1 MPAPDDELDDA
12 IAISALQHYS
22 YCARQCALIHAEQ
35 AWDENVY
42 TLRGRAVHEQV
53 DTPESRVDGAVRIER
68 ALPLYS
74 RRLGLVGRA
83 DVVEFLPD
91 GTPFPVEYKHGPRRA
106 RQHDDLQVAAQAMC
120 LEEMLGRPVLRG
132 AIFHHSSRRRREVV
146 ITDALRAMVEEMVPK
161 IRAMLVDG
169 CMPPPV
175 ADGRCKECSLFDLC
189 QPMMIAGTARLRTL
203 RKTLYEPDDDEDE
216 PCAIS

>member
-1 MPAPDDELDDA
+1 MTAPDEEPDDA

-22 YCARQCALIHAEQ
+22 YCPRQCALIHVEQ

-42 TLRGRAVHEQV
+42 TLRGQAVHEQV
-53 DTPESRVDGAVRIER
+53 DTPESRAEGAVRVER

-120 LEEMLGRPVLRG
+120 LEEMLGRPVPRG
-132 AIFHHSSRRRREVV
+132 AIFHHSSRRRREVA
-146 ITDALRAMVEEMVPK
+146 ITTALRTTVEEMVPK
-161 IRAMLVDG
+161 IRALLAG
-169 CMPPPV
+169 GRLPSPV
-175 ADGRCKECSLFDLC
+175 ADGRCKECSLVDLC
-189 QPMMIAGTARLRTL
+189 QPTLIAGGARLHAL
-203 RKTLYEPDDDEDE
+203 RKTLYDSDDDEDE
-216 PCAIS
+216 PCATS

>member
-1 MPAPDDELDDA
+1 MPPPDDESDDA

-22 YCARQCALIHAEQ
+22 YCPRQCALIHAEQ

-53 DTPESRVDGAVRIER
+53 DTPESRAEGEVRVER
-68 ALPLYS
+68 ALPLCS

-106 RQHDDLQVAAQAMC
+106 RQHDDVQVAAQAMC
-120 LEEMLGRPVLRG
+120 LEEMLGRPVPRG
-132 AIFHHSSRRRREVV
+132 AIFHHSSRRRREVA
-146 ITDALRAMVEEMVPK
+146 ITAALRATVEEMVPK
-161 IRAMLVDG
+161 IRAMLASG
-169 CMPPPV
+169 RLPPPA
-175 ADGRCKECSLFDLC
+175 ADERCKECSLLDLC
-189 QPMMIAGTARLRTL
+189 QPALIAGAARLRTL
-203 RKTLYEPDDDEDE
+203 RKTLYDPDEDE
-216 PCAIS
+216 EEPCANS

>member
-1 MPAPDDELDDA
+1 MPPPDEESDDA

-22 YCARQCALIHAEQ
+22 YCPRQCALIHAEQ

-53 DTPESRVDGAVRIER
+53 DTPESRAEGEVRVER

-120 LEEMLGRPVLRG
+120 LEEMLGRPVPRG
-132 AIFHHSSRRRREVV
+132 AIFHHSSRRRREVA
-146 ITDALRAMVEEMVPK
+146 ITAALRATVEEMVPQ
-161 IRAMLVDG
+161 IRAMLVSG
-169 CMPPPV
+169 HLPPPV
-175 ADGRCKECSLFDLC
+175 ADERCKECSLLDLC
-189 QPMMIAGTARLRTL
+189 QPKLIAGAARLRTL
-203 RKTLYEPDDDEDE
+203 RKTLYDSDDDEDE

>member
-1 MPAPDDELDDA
+1 MPAPDDELDEA
-12 IAISALQHYS
+12 IPISALQHYS
-22 YCARQCALIHAEQ
+22 YCPRQCALIHVEQ

-42 TLRGRAVHEQV
+42 TLRGQVVHQQV
-53 DTPESRVDGAVRIER
+53 DTPESRAEGEVRVER

-106 RQHDDLQVAAQAMC
+106 RQHDDLQLAAQALC
-120 LEEMLGRPVLRG
+120 LEEMLGRPVPRG

-146 ITDALRAMVEEMVPK
+146 ITAALRATVGEMVPK
-161 IRAMLVDG
+161 IRAMLAG
-169 CMPPPV
+169 GHLPPPV
-175 ADGRCKECSLFDLC
+175 ADERCKECSLVDLC
-189 QPMMIAGTARLRTL
+189 QPTMIAGAARLRTL
-203 RKTLYEPDDDEDE
+203 WKTLYDPDEDE
-216 PCAIS
+216 EEPCGTS

>member
-1 MPAPDDELDDA
+1 MTAPDDELDDA

-22 YCARQCALIHAEQ
+22 YCPRQCALIHAEQ

-42 TLRGRAVHEQV
+42 TLRGQAVHAQV
-53 DTPESRVDGAVRIER
+53 DTPESRAEGGVRVER

-106 RQHDDLQVAAQAMC
+106 RQHDDVQVTAQAMC
-120 LEEMLGRPVLRG
+120 LEEVLGRPVSRG

-146 ITDALRAMVEEMVPK
+146 ITAALRAAVEEMVPK
-161 IRAMLVDG
+161 IRAILASG
-169 CMPPPV
+169 HLPPPV
-175 ADGRCKECSLFDLC
+175 ADERCKECSLLDLC
-189 QPMMIAGTARLRTL
+189 QPTLIAGGARLRAL
-203 RKTLYEPDDDEDE
+203 RTALYDPDEDVEE
-216 PCAIS
+216 PCATS

>member
-1 MPAPDDELDDA
+1 MIAPDRELDDA
-12 IAISALQHYS
+12 IMISALQHYS
-22 YCARQCALIHAEQ
+22 YCPRQCALIHVEQ

-42 TLRGRAVHEQV
+42 TLRGRVVHEQV
-53 DTPESRVDGAVRIER
+53 DTPESRLEGTVRVER

-106 RQHDDLQVAAQAMC
+106 RAHDDLQLAAQALC
-120 LEEMLGRPVLRG
+120 LEEMLGRPIPRG

-146 ITDALRAMVEEMVPK
+146 ITAALRAQVEELVPK
-161 IRAMLVDG
+161 IRAMLA
-169 CMPPPV
+169 CEHLPPPA
-175 ADGRCKECSLFDLC
+175 ADARCKECSLLDLC
-189 QPMMIAGTARLRTL
+189 QPLLVSGATHLRLL
-203 RKTLYEPDDDEDE
+203 RKTLYEPYEEEGE
-216 PCAIS
+216 PCATS

>member
-1 MPAPDDELDDA
+1 MPPPDEESDDA

-22 YCARQCALIHAEQ
+22 YCPRQCALIHAEQ

-42 TLRGRAVHEQV
+42 TLRGQAVHEQV
-53 DTPESRVDGAVRIER
+53 DTPESRAEGEVRVER

-91 GTPFPVEYKHGPRRA
+91 GAPFPVEYKHGPRRA
-106 RQHDDLQVAAQAMC
+106 RQHDELQVTAQAMC
-120 LEEMLGRPVLRG
+120 LEEMLGRPAPRG
-132 AIFHHSSRRRREVV
+132 AVFHHSSRRRREVA
-146 ITDALRAMVEEMVPK
+146 ITAALRSTVEEMVPK
-161 IRAMLVDG
+161 IRAMLAG
-169 CMPPPV
+169 GHLPPPV

-189 QPMMIAGTARLRTL
+189 QPAMIAGVARLQTL
-203 RKTLYEPDDDEDE
+203 RKTLYDSDDDEDE

>member
-1 MPAPDDELDDA
+1 MIAPDEELEDA
-12 IAISALQHYS
+12 IMISALQHYS
-22 YCARQCALIHAEQ
+22 YCPRQCALIHAEQ

-53 DTPESRVDGAVRIER
+53 DTPESRLEGTVRVER

-106 RQHDDLQVAAQAMC
+106 RAHDDLQLVAQAFC
-120 LEEMLGRPVLRG
+120 LEEMLGRPVPRG

-146 ITDALRAMVEEMVPK
+146 ITAALRAQVEDLVPK
-161 IRAMLVDG
+161 IRVMLASEL
-169 CMPPPV
+169 PPPP
-175 ADGRCKECSLFDLC
+175 ATDARCKECSLFDLC
-189 QPMMIAGTARLRTL
+189 QPSLVAGTARLRSL
-203 RKTLYEPDDDEDE
+203 RKTLYDPDEEGERCD
-216 PCAIS
+216 IS

>member
-1 MPAPDDELDDA
+1 MSTPDDESDEA

-22 YCARQCALIHAEQ
+22 YCPRQCALIHAEQ

-42 TLRGRAVHEQV
+42 TLRGQAVHQQV
-53 DTPESRVDGAVRIER
+53 DTPESRADGDVQIER

-106 RQHDDLQVAAQAMC
+106 RQHDDLQLAAQVIC
-120 LEEMLGRPVLRG
+120 LEEMLQRPISRG
-132 AIFHHSSRRRREVV
+132 AIFHHSSRRRREVL
-146 ITDALRAMVEEMVPK
+146 ITPALRTLVETRVPE
-161 IRAMLVDG
+161 IRAMLASG
-169 CMPPPV
+169 KLPPP
-175 ADGRCKECSLFDLC
+175 ANDSRCKECSLLDIC
-189 QPMMIAGTARLRTL
+189 QPVMVAGTTRLHHL
-203 RKTLYEPDDDEDE
+203 HKTLYDPEPDEGD
-216 PCAIS
+216 

>member
-1 MPAPDDELDDA
+1 MDDDLDDA

-22 YCARQCALIHAEQ
+22 YCPRQCALIHAEQ
-35 AWDENVY
+35 AWDENVH
-42 TLRGRAVHEQV
+42 TLRGQAAHERV
-53 DTPESRVDGAVRIER
+53 DTPESRAEGAIRVER

-106 RQHDDLQVAAQAMC
+106 KVHDDLQLAAQALC
-120 LEEMLGRPVLRG
+120 LEEMLGRPVPRG

-146 ITDALRAMVEEMVPK
+146 ITAALRKMVEELTPT
-161 IRAMLVDG
+161 IRAMLG
-169 CMPPPV
+169 SAQLPPPT
-175 ADGRCKECSLFDLC
+175 ADARCQECSLADLC
-189 QPMMIAGTARLRTL
+189 QPTLIASASRLSVL
-203 RKTLYEPDDDEDE
+203 RKTLYDPDEDE
-216 PCAIS
+216 GE

>member
-1 MPAPDDELDDA
+1 MIAPEEELEDA
-12 IAISALQHYS
+12 IMISALQHYS
-22 YCARQCALIHAEQ
+22 YCPRQCALIHAEQ

-53 DTPESRVDGAVRIER
+53 DTPESRLEGAVRVER

-74 RRLGLVGRA
+74 RRLGLIGRA

-106 RQHDDLQVAAQAMC
+106 RPHDDLQLAAQALC
-120 LEEMLGRPVLRG
+120 LEEMLGRSVPRG

-146 ITDALRAMVEEMVPK
+146 ITAALRAQVEELVPK
-161 IRAMLVDG
+161 IRAMLADEHL
-169 CMPPPV
+169 PPPV
-175 ADGRCKECSLFDLC
+175 TELRCKDCSLSDLC
-189 QPMMIAGTARLRTL
+189 QPTMLARAARLRSL
-203 RKTLYEPDDDEDE
+203 RKALYDPDEEGD

>member
-1 MPAPDDELDDA
+1 MPPPDKDSDDA

-22 YCARQCALIHAEQ
+22 YCPRQCALIHAEQ

-42 TLRGRAVHEQV
+42 TLRGQALHEQV
-53 DTPESRVDGAVRIER
+53 DTPESRAEGEVRVER

-120 LEEMLGRPVLRG
+120 LEEMLGRPVPRG
-132 AIFHHSSRRRREVV
+132 AVFHHSSRRRREVA
-146 ITDALRAMVEEMVPK
+146 ITAALRATVEEMVPK
-161 IRAMLVDG
+161 IRAMLAG
-169 CMPPPV
+169 RHLPPPV
-175 ADGRCKECSLFDLC
+175 TDERCKECSLFDLC
-189 QPMMIAGTARLRTL
+189 QPTMIAGATRLRTL
-203 RKTLYEPDDDEDE
+203 RKTLYDSDDEDE
-216 PCAIS
+216 PCATS

>member
-1 MPAPDDELDDA
+1 MPPPDDELDEA

-22 YCARQCALIHAEQ
+22 YCPRQCALIHAEQ

-53 DTPESRVDGAVRIER
+53 DTPESRAEGEVRVER

-83 DVVEFLPD
+83 DIVEFLPD

-106 RQHDDLQVAAQAMC
+106 RQHDDVQVAAQAMC
-120 LEEMLGRPVLRG
+120 LEEMLGRPVPRG
-132 AIFHHSSRRRREVV
+132 AVFHHSSRRRREVA
-146 ITDALRAMVEEMVPK
+146 ITAALRAKVEEMVPK
-161 IRAMLVDG
+161 IRAMLASG
-169 CMPPPV
+169 RLPPPV
-175 ADGRCKECSLFDLC
+175 ADERCKECSLLDLC
-189 QPMMIAGTARLRTL
+189 QPTLIAGAARLRTL
-203 RKTLYEPDDDEDE
+203 RKTLYEPDEDEEE
-216 PCAIS
+216 PCATS

>member
-1 MPAPDDELDDA
+1 MAAPDDELDDA

-22 YCARQCALIHAEQ
+22 YCPRQCALIHAEQ

-42 TLRGRAVHEQV
+42 TLRGHAVHEQV
-53 DTPESRVDGAVRIER
+53 DTPESRAEGEVRVER

-106 RQHDDLQVAAQAMC
+106 GNTTTCRWRHRRCAWRRCSADPCRAARFFTTVPGDGEKWRSRPHCAPRWRKWSPRF
-120 LEEMLGRPVLRG
+120 GRCWS
-132 AIFHHSSRRRREVV
+132 ADICRRR
-146 ITDALRAMVEEMVPK
+146 
-161 IRAMLVDG
+161 
-169 CMPPPV
+169 
-175 ADGRCKECSLFDLC
+175 
-189 QPMMIAGTARLRTL
+189 
-203 RKTLYEPDDDEDE
+203 
-216 PCAIS
+216 

>member
-1 MPAPDDELDDA
+1 MPPPDDELDDA

-22 YCARQCALIHAEQ
+22 YCPRQCALIHVEQ

-53 DTPESRVDGAVRIER
+53 DTPESRAEGEVRVER

-106 RQHDDLQVAAQAMC
+106 RQHDDVQVAAQAMC
-120 LEEMLGRPVLRG
+120 LEEMLGCPVPHG
-132 AIFHHSSRRRREVV
+132 AVFHHSSRRRREVA
-146 ITDALRAMVEEMVPK
+146 ITAPLRTMVEEMVPQ
-161 IRAMLVDG
+161 IRALLASG
-169 CMPPPV
+169 RLPPPV
-175 ADGRCKECSLFDLC
+175 ADERCKECSLLDLC
-189 QPMMIAGTARLRTL
+189 QPALIAGVARLRTL
-203 RKTLYEPDDDEDE
+203 RQTLYDPDEDEEE

>member
-1 MPAPDDELDDA
+1 MTVPDDESDDA

-22 YCARQCALIHAEQ
+22 YCPRQCALIHAEQ

-42 TLRGRAVHEQV
+42 TLRGQAVHQQV
-53 DTPESRVDGAVRIER
+53 DTPESRAEGEVRVER

-106 RQHDDLQVAAQAMC
+106 RQHDDLQLAAQAMC
-120 LEEMLGRPVLRG
+120 LEEMLGRPVPCG

-146 ITDALRAMVEEMVPK
+146 ITAALRATVEEMAPEDSGDAGQ
-161 IRAMLVDG
+161 RT
-169 CMPPPV
+169 
-175 ADGRCKECSLFDLC
+175 
-189 QPMMIAGTARLRTL
+189 IAAASGGRTL
-203 RKTLYEPDDDEDE
+203 QGMLAAGSLPTGDDRGRRTSAYSAEN
-216 PCAIS
+216 PL

>member
-1 MPAPDDELDDA
+1 MTAPDDELDNA

-22 YCARQCALIHAEQ
+22 YCPRQCALIHAEQ

-53 DTPESRVDGAVRIER
+53 DTPESRAEGEVRVER
-68 ALPLYS
+68 DLPLYS

-106 RQHDDLQVAAQAMC
+106 RQHDDLQVVAQAMC

-146 ITDALRAMVEEMVPK
+146 ITAALRATVEEMIPK
-161 IRAMLVDG
+161 IRAMLASG
-169 CMPPPV
+169 RLPPPV
-175 ADGRCKECSLFDLC
+175 ADERCKECSLLDLC
-189 QPMMIAGTARLRTL
+189 QPNMIAGAARLRTL
-203 RKTLYEPDDDEDE
+203 RKTLYDPDEDE
-216 PCAIS
+216 EERCVTS